1 MTKKIFAWAA
11 LLMASA
17 TFIACSGDDDV
28 AEQPQQPA
36 NPTGTYT
43 MTIEASKDGEATTR
57 ALTLSGKT
65 LNATWAT
72 SENVYVKKGST
83 WATGSLQ
90 PQTDGAT
97 ATLKG
102 TLSGISIEADDE
114 LTLQFPRSG
123 ELDYTGQVG
132 TLDDI
137 AAKYDYA
144 TATVKVASISATGN
158 INPKAATTTFTNQ
171 QAIVKFTLIDKAD
184 GTTPLSAT
192 QLIFSNGTNSYT
204 VTPASGTSEI
214 YLALPGFSEQT
225 VSLAATVGSDTYI
238 YSKSGVTFA
247 NGQYYEI
254 TVKMTKAI
262 PLTMEAVSSGTIV
275 VTNPKSGMQYSKNGG
290 AKTAV
295 TSDAISVTTGD
306 KVAFYGNGTSITAY
320 GASSASSSTRIGG
333 TAQVKAYGNIMSLV
347 DETGFATATTLSSN
361 YAFTSLF
368 YQNTHLTD
376 ASGLLLPATTM
387 SAYCYRNMFNGCTSL
402 TAAPTLPATT
412 LAAGC
417 YYDMFNGCTA
427 LTAAPALPATMLTME
442 CYRAMF
448 LGCTSLTSAPE
459 LPATTLANYCY
470 YQMFNGCTNLTSP
483 PALPAY
489 CYYQMF
495 KGCTSLT
502 AAPALPATT
511 LASSCYHYM
520 FSNCTALKSAPEL
533 PAQTLADHCYCLMFN
548 GCTSLSAAPELP
560 AMALAEYCY
569 YQMFKGCTSLTAA
582 PALPATTLALSCYN
596 LMFRNCTSL
605 TSAPAL
611 PATTLVNYCYT
622 GMFYGC
628 TSLTVVL
635 ALSATTLSDHCY
647 EQMFQGCTSLTAA
660 PALPATTLADYCYF
674 CMFQGCT
681 ALTSPP
687 ALPATTLTYHCYQQ
701 MFQGCTAL
709 TSAPALP
716 ATTLTTCCYQQMFY
730 GCTKL
735 NALTCLATNI
745 SATTPTSSWLYGV
758 AATGTFTTPS
768 GTSWTTGASGIP
780 DGWTRMNSN

>member
-65 LNATWAT
+65 LNATWTT

-83 WATGSLQ
+83 WAGGSLQ
-90 PQTDGAT
+90 PQTDGET

-102 TLSGISIEADDE
+102 TLSGVTINTDDV

-123 ELDYTGQVG
+123 ARDYTGQVG
-132 TLDDI
+132 TLADI

-192 QLIFSNGTNSYT
+192 RLVVSDGTNSYT

-214 YLALPGFSEQT
+214 YVALPGFSEQT
-225 VSLAATVGSDTYI
+225 VSLAATVGSDTYF
-238 YSKSGVTFA
+238 YEKSGVTFA
-247 NGQYYEI
+247 NGKYYEI

-262 PLTMEAVSSGTIV
+262 PFTMEALTAGTIA

-417 YYDMFNGCTA
+417 YYDMF
-427 LTAAPALPATMLTME
+427 
-442 CYRAMF
+442 
-448 LGCTSLTSAPE
+448 
-459 LPATTLANYCY
+459 
-470 YQMFNGCTNLTSP
+470 
-483 PALPAY
+483 
-489 CYYQMF
+489 
-495 KGCTSLT
+495 
-502 AAPALPATT
+502 
-511 LASSCYHYM
+511 
-520 FSNCTALKSAPEL
+520 SNCTALKSAPEL

-582 PALPATTLALSCYN
+582 PALPATTLAFSCYN
-596 LMFRNCTSL
+596 LMFRDCTSL
-605 TSAPAL
+605 MSAPAL

-635 ALSATTLSDHCY
+635 TLSATTLSDHCY

-768 GTSWTTGASGIP
+768 GTSWTTGNSGIP
-780 DGWTRMNSN
+780 SGWTRMNSN